1 MESEAVL
8 ELYKPSIANCGIW
21 HIPFI
26 GDGDSSSHYRAPEFV
41 RRQECVRQQREWE
54 QIFEALYESTKV
66 IC

>member
-1 MESEAVL
+1 MVYDIFHSLVMVKAVHTQLEEA
-8 ELYKPSIANCGIW
+8 
-21 HIPFI
+21 
-26 GDGDSSSHYRAPEFV
+26 SHHGAPEFE